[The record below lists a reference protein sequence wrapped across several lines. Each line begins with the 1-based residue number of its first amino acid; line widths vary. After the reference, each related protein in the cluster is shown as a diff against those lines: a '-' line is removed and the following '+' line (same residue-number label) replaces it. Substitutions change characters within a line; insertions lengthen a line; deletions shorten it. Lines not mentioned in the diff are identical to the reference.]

1 MRSGAA
7 AGAAGLR
14 DWNAEASG
22 HTMSLPILRDVA
34 TRSSATAGRGFA
46 NPSAAAFGLPRP
58 ACLPASNASGV
69 PSRPV
74 ESDMPDTL
82 HSEPAAEVAV
92 DASLAGV
99 PGVVGIRPGAA
110 SGGDG
115 AATLDPPSPLALASE
130 LTKFR
135 LSMLVLWTTATGAL
149 LASHLHG
156 GVGWLT
162 LLWTLL
168 GTAMSAAAA
177 SVVNQLLEVRRDA
190 AMHRTRRRPLPAGH
204 VSRFSAMM
212 SFLVLS
218 GAGVG
223 MLACLVNGLSAV
235 LAGLTIALYG
245 FVYTPLKPLTT
256 LNTFVGAVVGAIPPV
271 IGWVAVTGR
280 IDPAAWVLFAL
291 LFVWQI
297 PHFLALAWM
306 YREDYARG
314 GFRMLPACD
323 PCGRLTAQASLAAS
337 LLLVPVAL
345 GLTLVGAGG
354 WVYTAGALVLGG
366 WMSVKAMRFLRERS
380 DAAARRLFLASLLY
394 LLVVLVLAVADP
406 TEVIQPP
413 AVHGLAVAAG

>member
-1 MRSGAA
+1 MALTD
-7 AGAAGLR
+7 AGEDPLDR
-14 DWNAEASG
+14 
-22 HTMSLPILRDVA
+22 
-34 TRSSATAGRGFA
+34 
-46 NPSAAAFGLPRP
+46 PRP
-58 ACLPASNASGV
+58 
-69 PSRPV
+69 SRTTAAPN
-74 ESDMPDTL
+74 ELAMPQTL
-82 HSEPAAEVAV
+82 HSEPAAEAAA

-99 PGVVGIRPGAA
+99 PAVVGIRPATTDGRLAEG
-110 SGGDG
+110 SGIRT
-115 AATLDPPSPLALASE
+115 AESNDPPSPLALASE

-156 GVGWLT
+156 GIAWLT

-177 SVVNQLLEVRRDA
+177 AVVNQLLEVGRDS
-190 AMHRTRRRPLPAGH
+190 AMHRTRRRPLPRGPGYRVSAGWW
-204 VSRFSAMM
+204 VIVRAR
-212 SFLVLS
+212 
-218 GAGVG
+218 GGG
-223 MLACLVNGLSAV
+223 GRGACLVNGLSEV

-245 FVYTPLKPLTT
+245 FVYTPLKPITT
-256 LNTFVGAVVGAIPPV
+256 LNTFVGAVVGAIPPM

-337 LLLVPVAL
+337 LMLVPVAL

-354 WVYTAGALVLGG
+354 WIYTAGALVLGG
-366 WMSVKAMRFLRERS
+366 WMSLRAMRFLRERS
-380 DAAARRLFLASLLY
+380 DASARRLFLASLLY

-406 TEVIQPP
+406 TEVIRPP
-413 AVHGLAVAAG
+413 LVHGLAAAAG